1 VNRRDTANAAP
12 GREIAVRTPPK
23 ERLVTPIVGV
33 DFTEN
38 AKPLAQ
44 ATALIEVARFRL
56 HVALSDVHRALERG
70 DVAEAKHV
78 ARAALE
84 AERDRG

>member
-1 VNRRDTANAAP
+1 MT
-12 GREIAVRTPPK
+12 
-23 ERLVTPIVGV
+23 IVGV

-44 ATALIEVARFRL
+44 AAALIEVRRFRL
-56 HVALSDVHRALERG
+56 HVALSAVHRALERG
-70 DVAEAKHV
+70 DTGEAERL

-84 AERDRG
+84 DERNA

>member
-1 VNRRDTANAAP
+1 MA
-12 GREIAVRTPPK
+12 
-23 ERLVTPIVGV
+23 IVGV
-33 DFTEN
+33 DFDIN

-44 ATALIEVARFRL
+44 AAALIEVRRFRL

-70 DVAEAKHV
+70 DAVEAERL

-84 AERDRG
+84 AERDA

>member
-1 VNRRDTANAAP
+1 MA
-12 GREIAVRTPPK
+12 
-23 ERLVTPIVGV
+23 IVGV

-44 ATALIEVARFRL
+44 TAALIEVARFRL
-56 HVALSDVHRALERG
+56 HVAMSNVHKALLRG
-70 DVAEAKHV
+70 DVEEATRL

-84 AERDRG
+84 DARG